1 MSPDKAIDEGAAN
14 GVSGSTGSG
23 PEQTSADLS
32 AVEAP
37 NVPSTV
43 NAWLVAVLLLAVA
56 AIMLRNAGV
65 TSWFWSASLSQPR
78 PVQPRGDLAGDEQSN
93 IEIFREASPSV
104 VHITSIAVRRDFNL
118 NTLRIP
124 EGTGSGFLWD
134 EYGHVVTNFHVIE
147 SGNSAIVTLSDGKTS
162 LPARLVGVEPDKDL
176 AVLKIDATTP
186 LRPIPVGESSD
197 LQVGQKVFA
206 IGNPFGLDQTL
217 TTGVISG
224 LGREIESRTGRK
236 IEGVIQTDA
245 AINPGNSGGPLL
257 DSAGR
262 LIGVNTAIYSPS
274 GAYAGIGFAVPVD
287 IVNKV
292 VPLLIRDGRIERAGI
307 GISLAENALARRLGI
322 AEGAVVSS
330 VLPTGAAAAAGIRPP
345 YRDELG
351 SWHFEVLVE
360 IDGQRIR
367 EREDVLRALD
377 GREVGEKVDVTLLRD
392 GKLVTLSITLQSLQ
406 RAGE

>member
-37 NVPSTV
+37 SVPSTV

>member
-1 MSPDKAIDEGAAN
+1 MSPDETINEGAN
-14 GVSGSTGSG
+14 NDVSGSAGSE
-23 PEQTSADLS
+23 PELTPGELS
-32 AVEAP
+32 AVEASG
-37 NVPSTV
+37 VPSTV

-176 AVLKIDATTP
+176 AVLKIDATTA
-186 LRPIPVGESSD
+186 LRPIPVGESAD

-307 GISLAENALARRLGI
+307 GISLAENAMARRLGI

-330 VLPTGAAAAAGIRPP
+330 VVPTGAAAAAGIRPP
-345 YRDELG
+345 YRDEQG
-351 SWHFEVLVE
+351 SLHFEVLVE

-377 GREVGEKVDVTLLRD
+377 GRKVGEKVNVTLLRD
-392 GKLVTLSITLQSLQ
+392 GKMVTLSITLQSLQ